1 MGSEQPSAVLW
12 RNCSTLIQLKS
23 RVSKRSKIFEWSLN
37 KRRFHVE
44 GPVWFSSF
52 PGKGG
57 GTIAIWKS
65 SPSAPSWTHMLVAVV
80 AWPELWQRRKWSKGR
95 FIFLSLTL
103 CEPSFTLMPERDCFL
118 FSMYN
123 LQMQT
128 WQILRAQFHEFWQ
141 MHTLCIHH
149 LNEDGHVCHHRKFPC
164 ALFLSI
170 PSPVVNHC
178 SDFQHHKVVFLF

>member
-1 MGSEQPSAVLW
+1 MKSEQKKIPRGGSCMVF
-12 RNCSTLIQLKS
+12 LIS
-23 RVSKRSKIFEWSLN
+23 R
-37 KRRFHVE
+37 KRRGHNCYLEIKPFSAILDSHACCCSGLAWIITEEKMVE
-44 GPVWFSSF
+44 RQV
-52 PGKGG
+52 
-57 GTIAIWKS
+57 
-65 SPSAPSWTHMLVAVV
+65 H
-80 AWPELWQRRKWSKGR
+80 
-95 FIFLSLTL
+95 L
-103 CEPSFTLMPERDCFL
+103 CEPSFTSMPERDCFL

-128 WQILRAQFHEFWQ
+128 WQILRAQLHEFWQ

-178 SDFQHHKVVFLF
+178 SDFQHHEVVFLF